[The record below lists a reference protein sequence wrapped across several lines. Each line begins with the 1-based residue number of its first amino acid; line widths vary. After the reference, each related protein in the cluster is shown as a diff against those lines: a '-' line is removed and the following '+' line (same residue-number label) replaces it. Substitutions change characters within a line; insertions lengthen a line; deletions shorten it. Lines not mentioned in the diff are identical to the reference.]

1 MSEVT
6 LKVNGVEVKVEEG
19 TSLIEVARQAKANVP
34 SLCYNRKLSP
44 FGACRVCMVEV
55 TKDGR
60 SKLVASCVYPAEEG
74 IEVQTESERVVSF
87 RKGLLE
93 LMLAAAPEVKVI
105 QNYARRY
112 GVEQPRFTIEKLNMC
127 VLCGLCVR
135 YCAEIKQAYA
145 IGFQG
150 RGTNRQV
157 TFVPQIAPQICPDC
171 RECFSVCPTRQLSEI
186 YREQIESPPQI
197 NSDEGDSA
205 SS

>member
-6 LKVNGVEVKVEEG
+6 LKINGEEVQAEEG
-19 TSLIEVARQAKANVP
+19 ARLIDVCRKAKANVP

-44 FGACRVCMVEV
+44 FGACRLCMVEV
-55 TKDGR
+55 TKGGR
-60 SKLVASCVYPAEEG
+60 SRLVASCVYPAEEG

-87 RKGLLE
+87 RKGLVE
-93 LMLAAAPEVKVI
+93 LMLAAAPDVKVI
-105 QNYARRY
+105 QNYAKRY
-112 GVEQPRFTIEKLNMC
+112 GVEEPRFTIEKQNLC

-135 YCAEIKQAYA
+135 YCAEIKQANA

-157 TFVPQIAPQICPDC
+157 TFVPQIAPNICPDC
-171 RECFSVCPTRQLSEI
+171 QECFSVCPTKQLPEI
-186 YREQIESPPQI
+186 YSEQVGPLLKNEEGEST
-197 NSDEGDSA
+197 